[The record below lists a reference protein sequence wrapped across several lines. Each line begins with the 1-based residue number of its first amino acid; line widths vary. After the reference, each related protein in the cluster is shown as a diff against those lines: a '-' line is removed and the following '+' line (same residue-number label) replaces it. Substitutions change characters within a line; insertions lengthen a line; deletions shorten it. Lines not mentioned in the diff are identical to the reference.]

1 MTNEAENA
9 GKNYRIDAAGGRF
22 TVHAFAGG
30 MLSFAGH
37 NPSFAVRKY
46 GGEIQFDADN
56 STVVSMLLI
65 AQAES
70 LSLLTKVSD
79 KDRREIEGTM
89 REEVLE
95 TAKFP
100 EIIFVSKDVSMKEIS
115 KGKYAVT
122 ANGILSLHGESL
134 KKTLKAEARING
146 ESLLANGEIA
156 LNQSDFNIEQ
166 TKALGGTLKV
176 KDEVKITFEI
186 AAKT

>member
-1 MTNEAENA
+1 MTNNAENT
-9 GKNYRIDAAGGRF
+9 GKRYRIDAARGRF

-46 GGEIQFDADN
+46 GGEIQFNDDN
-56 STVVSMLLI
+56 SEVVSMLLI

-79 KDRREIEGTM
+79 KDRKEIEGTM
-89 REEVLE
+89 SEEVLE

-100 EIIFVSKDVSMKEIS
+100 EIVFVSKDVSMKERS
-115 KGKYAVT
+115 KGKFAVT
-122 ANGILSLHGESL
+122 ANGFLSLHGESL
-134 KKTLKAEARING
+134 KKIVKAEAEIND
-146 ESLLANGEIA
+146 EYVRANGEIA
-156 LNQSDFNIEQ
+156 LNQSDFAIEQ

-176 KDEVKITFEI
+176 KDEVKIVFEI
-186 AAKT
+186 AAKI